1 MKKHHILIIIWV
13 SFMVIITYWAMIPNG
28 GAFLAIG
35 KEKPW
40 MFRHFLTFLVFVP
53 LTKFTFPKLNYLYL
67 FLISFGFGLLI
78 EILQH
83 YLTNGVREFN
93 LANLALDLVGIA
105 VGMGI
110 VSLRSKVKSLK
121 TNE

>member
-1 MKKHHILIIIWV
+1 
-13 SFMVIITYWAMIPNG
+13 MVI
-28 GAFLAIG
+28 G
-35 KEKPW
+35 KKYPW

-53 LTKFTFPKLNYLYL
+53 LTKFTFPKLNYLNL

-83 YLTNGVREFN
+83 YLTNGIREFN

-110 VSLRSKVKSLK
+110 IGLR
-121 TNE
+121 TRD

>member
-1 MKKHHILIIIWV
+1 MKKHHHLLIFIWI
-13 SFMVIITYWAMIPNG
+13 SFMVIITYWAMVPNG

-78 EILQH
+78 ELLQH
-83 YLTNGVREFN
+83 WFTNGVREFN

-105 VGMGI
+105 AGIAVCVVGKR
-110 VSLRSKVKSLK
+110 VNS
-121 TNE
+121 E

>member
-1 MKKHHILIIIWV
+1 MKKHHLLLLIWISFIL
-13 SFMVIITYWAMIPNG
+13 IITYWALIPNG

-78 EILQH
+78 ELLQH
-83 YLTNGVREFN
+83 WFTNGVREFN
-93 LANLALDLVGIA
+93 LANLALDLVGIV
-105 VGMGI
+105 VGM
-110 VSLRSKVKSLK
+110 VLLSLRSKVKSLK
-121 TNE
+121 TK